1 MYNFKDVEKI
11 LKENDL
17 WGKQV
22 FFSRNIAGDQMDL
35 VYSHDGIVIDYCPYY
50 DYIEVFG
57 LTEEDQNIL
66 EEAHINKCRDM
77 YSDELFKEFFEE

>member
-1 MYNFKDVEKI
+1 MYNFKDVEKV

-35 VYSHDGIVIDYCPYY
+35 VYSHDEVTIDYCPYY